1 MASRILDT
9 RGTHVNHCRRQNWC
23 YRHQKFQL
31 TCCVLLVELFC
42 LIFSFETFS
51 YNSSWQKSLF
61 KHLNEWKISMFYN
74 HEILMFKDC
83 WEKKFSIENILE
95 SVRPAEKGKR
105 STYKEES
112 KMKTTK
118 FMFICG
124 VVNAVRRYSKE
135 FPTINKYH
143 EWIVILSKVDVV
155 LWALI
160 IEISFVNQFLNN
172 WLKNILFYRVWFKRL
187 FWYILL
193 CADLFIPVY
202 ICCFFYQKFK
212 TFIL

>member
-1 MASRILDT
+1 M
-9 RGTHVNHCRRQNWC
+9 
-23 YRHQKFQL
+23 YF
-31 TCCVLLVELFC
+31 LVELFC

-124 VVNAVRRYSKE
+124 IVNAVRRYSKE
-135 FPTINKYH
+135 FPTIINS
-143 EWIVILSKVDVV
+143 WIIGWKIYCFIEYDLNGFFDIFYFVQICLFQCIFVV
-155 LWALI
+155 
-160 IEISFVNQFLNN
+160 FFTKN
-172 WLKNILFYRVWFKRL
+172 LK
-187 FWYILL
+187 LL
-193 CADLFIPVY
+193 Y
-202 ICCFFYQKFK
+202 YKFFYKHHSKSTSGSCESQFTLYSLYLITCNHNWNKSK
-212 TFIL
+212 LLTTITCY

>member
-1 MASRILDT
+1 
-9 RGTHVNHCRRQNWC
+9 
-23 YRHQKFQL
+23 
-31 TCCVLLVELFC
+31 
-42 LIFSFETFS
+42 
-51 YNSSWQKSLF
+51 
-61 KHLNEWKISMFYN
+61 
-74 HEILMFKDC
+74 MFKDC

-172 WLKNILFYRVWFKRL
+172 WLKNILFYRVWFKGL

-202 ICCFFYQKFK
+202 ICCFFFTKNLKLLYYKFFYK
-212 TFIL
+212 HHSKSTSGSCESQFTLYSLYLITCNHNWNKSKLLTTITCY